1 MGKCGEEHT
10 IIAARTGIFHW
21 WSQWSAR
28 LANSRS
34 RPATQN
40 LSDNGIVLG
49 VGDVRVDLQYEW
61 RYSTEN
67 NWQFAGFT
75 DAGNVWLH
83 GAEASPGEAWG
94 WGDFSSWG
102 WSAGAGIRY
111 DLEFFIL
118 RLDAAARLHDPTQ
131 PAGIRWLGQS
141 GFNGSIHLG
150 LGLPF

>member
-1 MGKCGEEHT
+1 MLGTSWLDGQMRGRTHHHCRSNGHFSLVEPMECAVGEF
-10 IIAARTGIFHW
+10 AL
-21 WSQWSAR
+21 SA
-28 LANSRS
+28 LATRK
-34 RPATQN
+34 N

-111 DLEFFIL
+111 DLEFLF
-118 RLDAAARLHDPTQ
+118 
-131 PAGIRWLGQS
+131 
-141 GFNGSIHLG
+141 
-150 LGLPF
+150 

>member
-1 MGKCGEEHT
+1 M
-10 IIAARTGIFHW
+10 
-21 WSQWSAR
+21 
-28 LANSRS
+28 
-34 RPATQN
+34 
-40 LSDNGIVLG
+40 LG

-83 GAEASPGEAWG
+83 GAEASPGEAWT

-131 PAGIRWLGQS
+131 PADMRWLGQS
-141 GFNGSIHLG
+141 GFKGSIHLG